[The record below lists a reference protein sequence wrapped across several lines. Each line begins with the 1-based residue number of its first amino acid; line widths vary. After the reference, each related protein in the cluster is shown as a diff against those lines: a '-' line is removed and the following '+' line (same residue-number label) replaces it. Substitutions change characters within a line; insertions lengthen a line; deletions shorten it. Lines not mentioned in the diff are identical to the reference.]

1 MPIVVAVHSDPDR
14 GVSKL
19 PRERIVLL
27 AGLGAEGDAQ
37 AGATVRHRSRMERD
51 PSQPNLR
58 QLHLIHAELHDE
70 LREAGF
76 RVEPGLMEAT
86 LERDSDG
93 RLVRKAGVMAVVIAD
108 GEVRLGDPVRVELPA
123 EPHRP
128 LEPV

>member
-86 LERDSDG
+86 L
-93 RLVRKAGVMAVVIAD
+93 VRKAGVMAVVIAD